1 MNIKAITQAHEHIN
15 SICFKWR
22 THLVCNVTSRAR

>member
-1 MNIKAITQAHEHIN
+1 MQVHEHIN

-22 THLVCNVTSRAR
+22 THLIEKWQCNQQS